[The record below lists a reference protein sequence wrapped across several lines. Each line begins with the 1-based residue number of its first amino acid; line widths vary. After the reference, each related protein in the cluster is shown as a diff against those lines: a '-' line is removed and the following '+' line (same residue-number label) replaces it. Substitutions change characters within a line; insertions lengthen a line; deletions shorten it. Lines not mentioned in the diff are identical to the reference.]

1 MVARVA
7 VVGMDGWEGS
17 GGGSVESESVDAKEV
32 CIAVLVLAKHV
43 GDPMSHRWP
52 LEHQGGLED
61 GLWSRGER
69 GMVEEPSGGVEV
81 GTQAS
86 DEAT

>member
-7 VVGMDGWEGS
+7 VVQMDGRADN
-17 GGGSVESESVDAKEV
+17 GGGVGVESESVDAKKV

-43 GDPMSHRWP
+43 GDPMSDRWP

-61 GLWSRGER
+61 GLW
-69 GMVEEPSGGVEV
+69 
-81 GTQAS
+81 
-86 DEAT
+86 